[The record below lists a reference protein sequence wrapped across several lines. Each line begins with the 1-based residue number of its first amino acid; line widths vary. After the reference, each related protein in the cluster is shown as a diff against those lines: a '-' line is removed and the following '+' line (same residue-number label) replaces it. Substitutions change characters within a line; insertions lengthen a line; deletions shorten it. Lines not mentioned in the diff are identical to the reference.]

1 MLSGAV
7 CQKNEQLV
15 AGLARNRFRDTSR
28 LALWDLFEKL
38 TGYDQGQ
45 SRTFTFYSRAS
56 RVSKTVGRGYSSSH
70 W

>member
-28 LALWDLFEKL
+28 LALWDFFEKL
-38 TGYDQGQ
+38 MGDG
-45 SRTFTFYSRAS
+45 RGL
-56 RVSKTVGRGYSSSH
+56 VSETVGGGYSSSH

>member
-28 LALWDLFEKL
+28 LALWDFFEKL
-38 TGYDQGQ
+38 MGDGRGL
-45 SRTFTFYSRAS
+45 SRTFTNNIRAL
-56 RVSKTVGRGYSSSH
+56 RVSETVGGGYSSSH

>member
-28 LALWDLFEKL
+28 LALWDFFEKL
-38 TGYDQGQ
+38 MGDGRGL
-45 SRTFTFYSRAS
+45 SRIFTSNSRAS
-56 RVSKTVGRGYSSSH
+56 RVSKTVGGGYSSSH